1 MPAFIA
7 YGILNKTKEFGRI
20 GYVHGKDK
28 KRRSEK
34 SENIILERWLCGLGC
49 KTLVM
54 NISFLILQNI

>member
-28 KRRSEK
+28 KDALRRAR
-34 SENIILERWLCGLGC
+34 ILFWKDGYVAWVAKLW
-49 KTLVM
+49 
-54 NISFLILQNI
+54 